1 MRVPRQRRTALGSY
15 SLAGT
20 RSEPIFMSGGAPQG
34 HVDSPET
41 RLIYTKC
48 IMGASFMRGGAL
60 LLHDS
65 LLANSKKLR
74 VLISN
79 F

>member
-34 HVDSPET
+34 HVDSPEIRGRAKT
-41 RLIYTKC
+41 ISCAVVRLS
-48 IMGASFMRGGAL
+48 A
-60 LLHDS
+60 
-65 LLANSKKLR
+65 
-74 VLISN
+74 
-79 F
+79 

>member
-34 HVDSPET
+34 HVDSPEI
-41 RLIYTKC
+41 RGGKNN
-48 IMGASFMRGGAL
+48 FMRGGAL
-60 LLHDS
+60 ERMTHS
-65 LLANSKKLR
+65 PEISKR
-74 VLISN
+74 
-79 F
+79 